1 MHTIFKGECCM
12 KKSVWKNVGI
22 VLIVIVFFAIL
33 FFSISGFGKQSETDI
48 KEKIKAEL
56 SYMDDSILSM
66 SYQLTGIN
74 LADYVITKEQESSS
88 NQQSNEQNSQ
98 SNTNTGEQSSTSSSG
113 GQKSSENVQ
122 SESSESNVKFSLKE
136 QSTLDT
142 TKTNTIDWESL
153 RLDIELLYSSWTS
166 FLVDLHATQNVK
178 NEDILA
184 FSAEM
189 DNLMIKVKEEN
200 KNDAL
205 IVLSN
210 LYGYIP
216 LYAEAILTEQTEQV
230 NLYRTKSHILACS
243 VLLEQEKWEEIP
255 AQMAKAQEY
264 FSDIVSQTLTN
275 ENMQNK
281 LNKSYVLLNELN
293 SAVALKDKEV
303 FYVKYE
309 NLMENMQYLDFS

>member
-1 MHTIFKGECCM
+1 M
-12 KKSVWKNVGI
+12 KKNVWKNVGI
-22 VLIVIVFFAIL
+22 VLVVIVFFAVL

-48 KEKIKAEL
+48 KEKIRAEL

-66 SYQLTGIN
+66 SYQLTGVN
-74 LADYVITKEQESSS
+74 LADYIIMKEQESSS
-88 NQQSNEQNSQ
+88 NSNEQSNEQSGQ
-98 SNTNTGEQSSTSSSG
+98 SNTSSSEEQSSTSSSE
-113 GQKSSENVQ
+113 GQKSKENVQ
-122 SESSESNVKFSLKE
+122 SDSSESNVKFSLKE

-142 TKTNTIDWESL
+142 TKNNTVDWETL
-153 RLDIELLYSSWTS
+153 RFDTELLYSSWTS

-210 LYGYIP
+210 LYSYIP
-216 LYAEAILTEQTEQV
+216 LYAENILTEQTKQV
-230 NLYRTKSHILACS
+230 NLYRTKSCILTCS
-243 VLLEQEKWEEIP
+243 VLVEQEKWEEIP
-255 AQMAKAQEY
+255 PQMAKAQEY
-264 FSDIVSQTLTN
+264 FSSIVSQTLTN

-293 SAVALKDKEV
+293 SAIALKDREV